1 MTAPSTRDLGSVGE
15 SLAAKLLHQK
25 GYKIVEKNFR
35 SKLGE
40 IDIIALEDNTL
51 VFIEVKTRW
60 TKEYGP
66 PEEAVTHRKIKSIV
80 KTGQYYKLL
89 HPKLPEALRIDVV
102 TIDFTKAQPIE
113 SAEVKLIKNITL

>member
-1 MTAPSTRDLGSVGE
+1 MVAPSTRNLGLVGE
-15 SLAAKLLHQK
+15 SLAAKILHQK
-25 GYKIVEKNFR
+25 GYKIIEKNFR

-40 IDIIALEDNTL
+40 IDIIALEGDTL

-66 PEEAVTHRKIKSIV
+66 PEEAVTPRKIRSII

-102 TIDFTKAQPIE
+102 TVDFFQKKG
-113 SAEVKLIKNITL
+113 EVRLIKNITS

>member
-1 MTAPSTRDLGSVGE
+1 MAAVSTRKLGLVGE
-15 SLAAKLLHQK
+15 RIAVKLLQQK
-25 GYKIVEKNFR
+25 GYRILKKNFQ

-40 IDIIALEDNTL
+40 IDIVALDGDTL

-66 PEEAVTHRKIKSIV
+66 PEEAVTPRKIRSII
-80 KTGQYYKLL
+80 KTGQYFKLL

-102 TIDFTKAQPIE
+102 TVDFTKNKGD
-113 SAEVKLIKNITL
+113 VRLIKNVTS